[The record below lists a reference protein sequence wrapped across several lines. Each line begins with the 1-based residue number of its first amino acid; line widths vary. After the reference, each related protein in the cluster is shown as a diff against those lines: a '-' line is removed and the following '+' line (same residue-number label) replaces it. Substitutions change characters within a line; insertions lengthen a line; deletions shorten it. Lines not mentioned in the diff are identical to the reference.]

1 MGLGILALKFLKD
14 NWLPILLVVIGIG
27 LYARYETV
35 RIERDHYKAEVTT
48 LTQHAKDL
56 DSKIEANNKAFE
68 AAKKQ
73 AAQDAAT
80 ITAKYKD
87 ALIQR
92 NQAIEVNSKFV
103 EKQIAQDKELASLK
117 LSLRTVELFNASKQ
131 SASVQQPGSGP
142 SNSESANGGNT
153 PSTDQASSQQTNVTL
168 ADLLL
173 VSEQNDKNHLKCIA
187 QVKTWQNFWDDYQ
200 TKYRKLQNAR

>member
-1 MGLGILALKFLKD
+1 MLPRGMVTSDETITMGETTMGLGLLALKFLKD
-14 NWLPILLVVIGIG
+14 NWLPILLVVVGIG
-27 LYARYETV
+27 LYA
-35 RIERDHYKAEVTT
+35 HYKAEVTT

-73 AAQDAAT
+73 AAQDAAD

-87 ALIQR
+87 ALIQK

-103 EKQIAQDKELASLK
+103 ENQIAQDKELASLK

-131 SASVQQPGSGP
+131 SASMQQPGSGP
-142 SNSESANGGNT
+142 SNSESRNGGNT
-153 PSTDQASSQQTNVTL
+153 PSADQASG
-168 ADLLL
+168 
-173 VSEQNDKNHLKCIA
+173 
-187 QVKTWQNFWDDYQ
+187 
-200 TKYRKLQNAR
+200 